1 MPCAGARSSAVRH
14 VGNEPAA
21 ATPSITIQA
30 AADAGSSIVALWSA
44 PARWKRGADR
54 TSGRSSVVQ
63 VDDSPLESERDSLG
77 APRDVELRHHVLEMH
92 LHGLFGASDD
102 TGDLAVS
109 EPLRRETENLD
120 LPRSEIESVS
130 YTHLTLPTS

>member
-21 ATPSITIQA
+21 AAPSITIQA

-54 TSGRSSVVQ
+54 TSGRGSVVE
-63 VDDSPLESERDSLG
+63 VDDSSLESERDGLG
-77 APRDVELRHHVLEMH
+77 AP
-92 LHGLFGASDD
+92 DD

-120 LPRSEIESVS
+120 LPRSQVESRRKLGEPAGDFRGN
-130 YTHLTLPTS
+130 HALA